1 MLEEMGLDVLQIHS
15 RRTAAER
22 TAASETF
29 REKTQQVLLSSD
41 VSARGV
47 DYPDVSLVL
56 QVGAPSGR
64 DVYVQRVGRTGR
76 AGRAGAGTL
85 LLCAYEKGFM
95 AQLEGLPIA
104 DAAGDAALGTEEEL
118 ARVQAAAARVPDELA
133 TQTYRAWIVAM
144 NGQRKALKW
153 SKAEIVTNAN
163 LYAREVLGRSV
174 VPTLPRK
181 TAVEHGLMGL
191 VGLTID
197 DSPSASDM
205 AAEAAAAAEAAGP
218 VYELALK
225 FDWPAFCRTL
235 RKDAT
240 PAKAAVVAL
249 SAEAAMELQ
258 ATLDK
263 DGEAEVGGYR
273 IVAGMV
279 SASMVEKPMSRSSSA
294 VSMSQM
300 SQMSRI
306 ASATSIASTGS
317 EEGSV
322 LSQQPSRTGSA
333 LDLEAIG
340 EATGEAPVKGS
351 AHTLSLKKKAS
362 KEEIK
367 AATDRMAAAGMALK
381 EATAAG
387 KGIEEAQA
395 ALVAAKEA
403 NVALMAGK
411 GK

>member
-1 MLEEMGLDVLQIHS
+1 
-15 RRTAAER
+15 
-22 TAASETF
+22 
-29 REKTQQVLLSSD
+29 
-41 VSARGV
+41 
-47 DYPDVSLVL
+47 VSLVL

-104 DAAGDAALGTEEEL
+104 DAGGDAALGTEEEL
-118 ARVQAAAARVPDELA
+118 SRVQAAAARVPDELA
-133 TQTYRAWIVAM
+133 TQVHHTRCSSSLRVNPNPSPNPNPNANPDQTYRAWIVAM

-153 SKAEIVTNAN
+153 SKVEIVTNAN

-191 VGLTID
+191 AGLTID
-197 DSPSASDM
+197 DSPSASDV

-225 FDWPAFCRTL
+225 FDWPAFCKTL

-240 PAKAAVVAL
+240 AAKAAVVAL

-258 ATLDK
+258 ATLEK

-279 SASMVEKPMSRSSSA
+279 CASMVEKPMSRSSSA

-306 ASATSIASTGS
+306 ASAASIASTTGS

-322 LSQQPSRTGSA
+322 PSEQPSRTGSA

-387 KGIEEAQA
+387 KGVEEAQA

-403 NVALMAGK
+403 KVALMAGK
-411 GK
+411 PK

>member
-1 MLEEMGLDVLQIHS
+1 MRRSNSAARAVRVLSHPHPNPNPDPNPDPNPYPHS
-15 RRTAAER
+15 
-22 TAASETF
+22 
-29 REKTQQVLLSSD
+29 
-41 VSARGV
+41 
-47 DYPDVSLVL
+47 VL

-85 LLCAYEKGFM
+85 LLCAYERGFLS
-95 AQLEGLPIA
+95 QLEGLPIA
-104 DAAGDAALGTEEEL
+104 DAGGDAALGTEEEL

-144 NGQRKALKW
+144 NGQHKALKW
-153 SKAEIVTNAN
+153 SKVEIVTNAN

-174 VPTLPRK
+174 VPTLPKK

-191 VGLTID
+191 AGLTID
-197 DSPSASDM
+197 DSPSASDV
-205 AAEAAAAAEAAGP
+205 AAEAATAAEAAGP
-218 VYELALK
+218 VYELAIK
-225 FDWPAFCRTL
+225 FDWPAFCKTL
-235 RKDAT
+235 RKDAA

-249 SAEAAMELQ
+249 SAEAAMQLQ

-273 IVAGMV
+273 IVVGII
-279 SASMVEKPMSRSSSA
+279 SARMVERPMSRSSSA

-300 SQMSRI
+300 SLLSRI
-306 ASATSIASTGS
+306 ASASSIASTGS

-322 LSQQPSRTGSA
+322 PSQQPSRTGSA

-351 AHTLSLKKKAS
+351 AHTLSVKKKAS

-387 KGIEEAQA
+387 KGVEEAQA

-403 NVALMAGK
+403 KVALMAGK
-411 GK
+411 PK